1 VAEVASGGM
10 LEVRLGQYASANAAD
25 IAVRHFGEN
34 MVDDHSKANEELRT
48 LASEKSI
55 ETPKVLAQKDQ
66 EVLDRLEKLTG
77 GAFDKGYMTQMVED
91 HKATIALFEKEV
103 CHGTDVRVKGFAEK
117 TLPTL
122 RRHLQ
127 MAETTAAKVQ

>member
-1 VAEVASGGM
+1 MAEVASGGM

-48 LASEKSI
+48 IASEKSI

-66 EVLDRLEKLTG
+66 EILDRLEKLM
-77 GAFDKGYMTQMVED
+77 GAEFDKAYMAQMVED
-91 HKATIALFEKEV
+91 HKKDVAACEKEASQ
-103 CHGTDVRVKGFAEK
+103 GTEVRVKGFAEK

-122 RRHLQ
+122 RHHLEMAQ
-127 MAETTAAKVQ
+127 MLAGKIR